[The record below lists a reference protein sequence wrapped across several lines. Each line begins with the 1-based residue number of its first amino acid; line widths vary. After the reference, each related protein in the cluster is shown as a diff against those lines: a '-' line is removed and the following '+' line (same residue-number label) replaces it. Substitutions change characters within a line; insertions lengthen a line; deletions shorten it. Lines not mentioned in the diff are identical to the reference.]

1 MREQAALIR
10 CDASLSVG
18 TGHVVRCLTL
28 AGVLKSRGWRVTFA
42 AREMP
47 QPLRADI
54 EGAGHDLIIIG
65 DQDPL
70 EAEPATIMRAL
81 TDAPP
86 LLALVDHYDVGR
98 DWEKAMAEVAPHVM
112 AIDDLAEQP
121 HAVSILLNQNLGY
134 SPAEYDG
141 LIGDNC
147 RLLMGPGYALLRPQF
162 SATRG
167 SAPRVRDSV
176 ERILVFIS
184 GSDQHDVTGLAARA
198 AADTGVRVDVV
209 AGSAYPFSRG
219 LETWARTVTNV
230 TVHHN
235 VTEMA
240 TLMHSADLSVGA
252 PSSASWERCCLGLP
266 TLLIGVAE
274 NQRRVAS
281 ALAEVGAAQHLG
293 WYDEVGEP
301 NIVSAIE
308 RLRSDPSR
316 LASMSRA
323 AAAVTDGRGA
333 EQVAEVIQ
341 STVLHRESAQKEG
354 HRGDI
359 QTV

>member
-1 MREQAALIR
+1 MTQQTALIR

-28 AGVLKSRGWRVTFA
+28 AGVLKSRGWRVIFA

-47 QPLRADI
+47 APLRGEI
-54 EGAGHDLIIIG
+54 ERAGHDLILMG
-65 DQDPL
+65 GQYLL
-70 EAEPATIMRAL
+70 EAEPAAIKRAL

-86 LLALVDHYDVGR
+86 LLVLVDHYGVDR
-98 DWEKAMAEVAPHVM
+98 RWEKAMADVVPHVM

-134 SPAEYDG
+134 LPAEYDG
-141 LIGDNC
+141 LIGAGC

-162 SATRG
+162 SAARG
-167 SAPRVRDSV
+167 SAPRVRESV
-176 ERILVFIS
+176 ERILVFVS

-198 AADTGVRVDVV
+198 AADTGLRVDVV
-209 AGSAYPFSRG
+209 TGGTYPFSRG
-219 LETWARTVTNV
+219 LETWARTMTNV

-235 VTEMA
+235 VAEMA

-293 WYDEVGEP
+293 WYDEVREA
-301 NIVSAIE
+301 NIVPAIE

-333 EQVAEVIQ
+333 ERVADVIQ
-341 STVLHRESAQKEG
+341 SVVLRGPISQKE
-354 HRGDI
+354 R
-359 QTV
+359 QR